1 MKKTVKTV
9 KKEYAIWIF
18 VLLVFVFYLSWA
30 LAAPFDASPDE
41 SMRYQIVE
49 FIVKHGTLPDGRDP
63 EIRNANWGI
72 SYAFNPILPYMAGA
86 VFAKVVQVFTDS
98 FRATVIAARMVN
110 VLLGCGMAWFTWK
123 IGELLFRK
131 KETGRLFAVLVCF
144 LPGTCFLFSYIN
156 TDGLALFTTA
166 WILYCWCRACKEG
179 WTLKVCVQMGIAMGL
194 CMLSY
199 YNAYGYLLMSAVFLQ
214 AA

>member
-1 MKKTVKTV
+1 MWQANWLFSGIKGDGMKKTVKTV

-86 VFAKVVQVFTDS
+86 VFAKVVQVFTDGECP
-98 FRATVIAARMVN
+98 FGMRNGMVYLEDRRTVISEKRDRKAVCSSGVLSSGNMFSVFLYQYGWTGTFYDSLDP
-110 VLLGCGMAWFTWK
+110 VLL
-123 IGELLFRK
+123 
-131 KETGRLFAVLVCF
+131 
-144 LPGTCFLFSYIN
+144 
-156 TDGLALFTTA
+156 
-166 WILYCWCRACKEG
+166 
-179 WTLKVCVQMGIAMGL
+179 VQG
-194 CMLSY
+194 
-199 YNAYGYLLMSAVFLQ
+199 V
-214 AA
+214 

>member
-1 MKKTVKTV
+1 MWQANWLFSGIKGDGMKKTVKTV
-9 KKEYAIWIF
+9 KKGYCNMDFCTSGFCI
-18 VLLVFVFYLSWA
+18 LSFLA

-49 FIVKHGTLPDGRDP
+49 FIAKHGTLPDGRDP

-131 KETGRLFAVLVCF
+131 KETGRLFAVLVSF

-179 WTLKVCVQMGIAMGL
+179 WT
-194 CMLSY
+194 
-199 YNAYGYLLMSAVFLQ
+199 
-214 AA
+214 

>member
-1 MKKTVKTV
+1 MWQANWLFSGIKGDGMKKTVKTV

-72 SYAFNPILPYMAGA
+72 SYAFNQFFLIWQEQYLQRLCRYLRT
-86 VFAKVVQVFTDS
+86 VF
-98 FRATVIAARMVN
+98 
-110 VLLGCGMAWFTWK
+110 
-123 IGELLFRK
+123 
-131 KETGRLFAVLVCF
+131 
-144 LPGTCFLFSYIN
+144 
-156 TDGLALFTTA
+156 GL
-166 WILYCWCRACKEG
+166 R
-179 WTLKVCVQMGIAMGL
+179 
-194 CMLSY
+194 
-199 YNAYGYLLMSAVFLQ
+199 
-214 AA
+214 